1 MRGKGSILSTG
12 FHHEI
17 NGCRNKKWHLIFFEK
32 SNMNYDCS
40 SLECVW
46 FICINALLASKF
58 DYFAVQYSHKAENQ
72 ALKRLDL
79 KIMENFGKW
88 SNLEIQKN
96 EVFST
101 ENRFNQFASS
111 IQFL

>member
-1 MRGKGSILSTG
+1 MHGKGSIFSTG

-58 DYFAVQYSHKAENQ
+58 DYFAVQYSP
-72 ALKRLDL
+72 LKNGHEFCEKPLQ
-79 KIMENFGKW
+79 KIATK
-88 SNLEIQKN
+88 LIRK
-96 EVFST
+96 
-101 ENRFNQFASS
+101 
-111 IQFL
+111 